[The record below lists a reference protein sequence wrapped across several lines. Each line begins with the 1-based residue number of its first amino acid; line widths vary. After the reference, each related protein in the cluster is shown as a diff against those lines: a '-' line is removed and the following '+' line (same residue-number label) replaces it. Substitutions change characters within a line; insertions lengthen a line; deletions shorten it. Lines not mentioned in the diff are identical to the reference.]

1 MTAATSNGSGEQSPK
16 SERQLLWLF
25 MGVQFT
31 LILDFML
38 LMPLGPTL
46 IEQLGLAAG
55 SFGLLVSCYSISSAV
70 CGFSA
75 AFWMDRVPRG
85 RLLIALYSL
94 FIVAT
99 VGCALAPNP
108 LLLGAARVVAG
119 GAAGLLWAGVLACVM
134 DVVPPQRRGDAIG
147 LVMSAY
153 AVAAVLG
160 VPFGL
165 FVAAKLG
172 WRAPFAL
179 LASVSLLLAALLY
192 RGLQRLPNRHNDGA
206 PAHSSA
212 AKSTGG
218 RAPSPFRSLRELA
231 QPIFVSGWCL
241 SFCVVSAGFVLIP
254 YLGTF
259 LTNNLGLQ
267 PTELALVYLIGGAT
281 TFGTSRLVGRAVDRV
296 GPAGCLAVLLLGT
309 LIPHF
314 GLTHLTGASFAQAAL
329 AFTLFMTLTSGRII
343 PTIALISERVP
354 PHLRARF
361 MAVNTATTDVASG
374 VASTVGG
381 MLLSTGAA
389 GELVGFGRVGI
400 VACAVSLFTL
410 GVLSIHLRTRTAAP
424 SLEGLPERT

>member
-1 MTAATSNGSGEQSPK
+1 MMAKTSNGTDNPSPK
-16 SERQLLWLF
+16 GERQLLWLF

-46 IEQLGLAAG
+46 IEHMGLAAG
-55 SFGLLVSCYSISSAV
+55 SFGVLVSCYSISSAV

-134 DVVPPQRRGDAIG
+134 DVVPAERRGDALG

-165 FVAAKLG
+165 FVAANLG
-172 WRAPFAL
+172 WRAPFVL
-179 LASVSLLLAALLY
+179 LASVSLLLAGLLH
-192 RGLQRLPNRHNDGA
+192 RALQRLPSGDRVARAQHSTATSSFRAGA
-206 PAHSSA
+206 QSA
-212 AKSTGG
+212 L
-218 RAPSPFRSLRELA
+218 RSLRELA
-231 QPIFVSGWCL
+231 QPVFVSGWCL

-267 PTELALVYLIGGAT
+267 PTQLALVYLIGGAT
-281 TFGTSRLVGRAVDRV
+281 TFGTSRLVGRAVDKL
-296 GPAGCLAVLLLGT
+296 GPVACLAALLLGT

-314 GLTHLTGASFAQAAL
+314 GLTHLTGASFAQAAFT
-329 AFTLFMTLTSGRII
+329 FTLFMTLTSGRII
-343 PTIALISERVP
+343 PTITLISERVP

-361 MAVNTATTDVASG
+361 MAVNTAMTDVASG

-381 MLLSTGAA
+381 LLLSTGNA
-389 GELVGFGRVGI
+389 GELLGFGRVGI
-400 VACAVSLFTL
+400 VACAVSVFTL
-410 GVLSIHLRTRTAAP
+410 GVLGIHLRTRTATP
-424 SLEGLPERT
+424 TLEGLQERT

>member
-1 MTAATSNGSGEQSPK
+1 MTTDPASKAGKLSPT

-25 MGVQFT
+25 MAVQFT

-46 IEQLGLAAG
+46 IQQLGLSAG
-55 SFGLLVSCYSISSAV
+55 GFGVLVSCYSISSAV

-75 AFWMDRVPRG
+75 VFWLDRVPRA
-85 RLLIALYSL
+85 RLLIALYVS

-99 VGCALAPNP
+99 LGCALAPNAV
-108 LLLGAARVVAG
+108 LLGAARVVAG
-119 GAAGLLWAGVLACVM
+119 GSAGLMWAGVLACVM
-134 DVVPPQRRGDAIG
+134 DVVPAQRRGDALG

-165 FVAAKLG
+165 FVAAHFG
-172 WRAPFAL
+172 WRAPFGVLAL
-179 LASVSLLLAALLY
+179 VSLLLVTV
-192 RGLQRLPNRHNDGA
+192 LQRALGRLPEG
-206 PAHSSA
+206 PEVSSGQA
-212 AKSTGG
+212 NAGLPT
-218 RAPSPFRSLRELA
+218 RAPSALQSLRELLH
-231 QPIFVSGWCL
+231 PTFISGWAL
-241 SFCVVSAGFVLIP
+241 SFCVVSAGFLLIP

-267 PTELALVYLIGGAT
+267 SKQLALVYLVGGAT
-281 TFGTSRLVGRAVDRV
+281 TFVTSRLVGRAVDSV
-296 GPAGCLAVLLLGT
+296 GPVVCLAVLLLGT
-309 LIPHF
+309 LVPHL
-314 GLTHLTGASFAQAAL
+314 GLTHLTEASFAHALL

-343 PTIALISERVP
+343 PTITLISQRVP

-374 VASTVGG
+374 VASALGG
-381 MLLSTGAA
+381 VLLSTANT

-400 VACAVSLFTL
+400 LACAVSLFTL
-410 GVLSIHLRTRTAAP
+410 GVLALHQRTKAAP
-424 SLEGLPERT
+424 TLEGLPEQT